1 MVIVDADSKSLGV
14 MGLAEGMTE
23 ARKRGLDLVE
33 VNPAANPPVC
43 KILDY
48 GKYLYNLAK
57 KEKDT
62 KEFLRD

>member
-1 MVIVDADSKSLGV
+1 
-14 MGLAEGMTE
+14 MGLAEAMTE

-62 KEFLRD
+62 KKNRPRRPSSRNSIST